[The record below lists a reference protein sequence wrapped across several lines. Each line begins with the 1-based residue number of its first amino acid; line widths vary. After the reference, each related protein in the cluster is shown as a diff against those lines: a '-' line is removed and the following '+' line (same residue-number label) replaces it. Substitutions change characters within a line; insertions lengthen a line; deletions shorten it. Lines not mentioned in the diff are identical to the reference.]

1 MNKLLRGLVLVGLL
15 GLVLGVVALLGA
27 RSASRGALRSY
38 EAGLRANGERLTFAE
53 LGHGRNTHA
62 LDSHSVIT
70 NAVARLGDGRLNP
83 GLLEP
88 RKFLRSGQAI
98 VTWREPDLKWITV
111 GASGRGGTWEEF
123 NAQMLAAE
131 SSLREIR
138 EALKEPA
145 LDAGPLTNV
154 FVGRRLDYA
163 AIRKAAQWLVGAAE
177 NDLHQG
183 RLEEALQNLEALG
196 ALARMEREECTLVAQ
211 MIRVAVAGLGLSV
224 TWDAL
229 QAPGWREPQLERL
242 QRAWEPVDL
251 VEAVERGF
259 VGVRVQGHEL
269 FALLRRYSGPQTGRF
284 IRTLTSGGSLPL
296 KRTFEDAGMDYLYL
310 PAYKLTCIDEDE
322 LFFLKSMQES
332 LVPLRLLKAHRPWA
346 EAKQGSAAAIA
357 RLNRA
362 SSSPR
367 RYRYF
372 VSMMAIPNFARAGE
386 RAVQVETER
395 QMTLAVIALK
405 RFELR
410 HGKLPS
416 SLEAL
421 VPEFLATVPYDY
433 MSAKPLR
440 YRVGSDGRYVIY
452 SVGEDG
458 QDDGGDPKP
467 GPGQANGLWTGRD
480 AVWPAPAKEAAEAA
494 TQRDR

>member
-1 MNKLLRGLVLVGLL
+1 
-15 GLVLGVVALLGA
+15 
-27 RSASRGALRSY
+27 
-38 EAGLRANGERLTFAE
+38 
-53 LGHGRNTHA
+53 
-62 LDSHSVIT
+62 
-70 NAVARLGDGRLNP
+70 
-83 GLLEP
+83 
-88 RKFLRSGQAI
+88 
-98 VTWREPDLKWITV
+98 
-111 GASGRGGTWEEF
+111 
-123 NAQMLAAE
+123 
-131 SSLREIR
+131 
-138 EALKEPA
+138 
-145 LDAGPLTNV
+145 
-154 FVGRRLDYA
+154 
-163 AIRKAAQWLVGAAE
+163 
-177 NDLHQG
+177 
-183 RLEEALQNLEALG
+183 
-196 ALARMEREECTLVAQ
+196 
-211 MIRVAVAGLGLSV
+211 
-224 TWDAL
+224 
-229 QAPGWREPQLERL
+229 
-242 QRAWEPVDL
+242 
-251 VEAVERGF
+251 
-259 VGVRVQGHEL
+259 
-269 FALLRRYSGPQTGRF
+269 
-284 IRTLTSGGSLPL
+284 
-296 KRTFEDAGMDYLYL
+296 MDYLYL

-386 RAVQVETER
+386 RAVQVETES
-395 QMTLAVIALK
+395 QMTLAVIALN